1 MLPGESRL
9 RRPDEFRDTMRQGVR
24 CGRDSLVVHARRRAE
39 LPSRAGFIVSKAVGK
54 AVQRNKVRR
63 RLQEILRGRWDG
75 IRDGRDLV
83 LVVRKE
89 AKDASFQELAEAV
102 ADVTARA
109 GLTKGDNDERDDG
122 SLEVDGGRL

>member
-1 MLPGESRL
+1 MRL
-9 RRPDEFRDTMRQGVR
+9 RRGADY
-24 CGRDSLVVHARRRAE
+24 RRAFAHGRRKANR
-39 LPSRAGFIVSKAVGK
+39 LLTLYYVKNDQGQSRVGLVLGRRVGK